1 MQDRQAKTENSLSL
15 IRSWLV
21 LLMPVIFLSSL
32 GLIILI
38 SAGSSRGDTL
48 VYFRKQCIW
57 LGVAFV
63 FGMIA
68 CFVNLNFLKRFAWI
82 LAGGSLSLLV
92 LVLIPSIG
100 KTVNGAR
107 RWIEIG
113 PMTIQPSDIAKI
125 ALVICLATYLHDNQR
140 KIKTFWRGLMFP
152 LMIIGAFA
160 ALILK
165 EPDFGT
171 ATLCIVVG
179 FSLLYLAGVRLDFIA
194 PFATLAVIGIS
205 VLVYFDPVRLA
216 RFLSFL
222 DVEGNKSAGTYQ
234 LYQAILA
241 FGAGGVSGAGLGQGR
256 QQLSFLPEAH
266 TDFIFAVVGEE
277 LGLILTLCV
286 VAAFFLIFLVAILK
300 IRNAPNLFEFSIA
313 IGCMLMIVFQ
323 AVFNMGV
330 VTGILPTK
338 GISLPYLS
346 YGGSN
351 LVAMFV
357 FTGLLINCIRSWE
370 KPIKIKAS
378 KV

>member
-1 MQDRQAKTENSLSL
+1 MQSRQVKTENSLSL

-21 LLMPVIFLSSL
+21 LLIPVIFLSSL

-48 VYFRKQCIW
+48 VFFKKQCIW
-57 LGVAFV
+57 LCVAFV
-63 FGMIA
+63 FGLVS
-68 CFVNLNFLKRFAWI
+68 CFISLNFLKKIAWI
-82 LAGGSLSLLV
+82 LAGFSLSLLV
-92 LVLIPSIG
+92 LVLIPGIG

-107 RWIEIG
+107 RWIEVG
-113 PMTIQPSDIAKI
+113 PITIQPSDIAKI
-125 ALVICLATYLHDNQR
+125 ALVICLATYLQNNQR
-140 KIKTFWRGLMFP
+140 KIKTFVQGLVFP

-160 ALILK
+160 GLILK

-179 FSLLYLAGVRLDFIA
+179 FSLLYLAGVRLIFIA
-194 PFATLAVIGIS
+194 PFAALAALGVSI
-205 VLVYFDPVRLA
+205 LVYFDPVRLA

-222 DVEGNKSAGTYQ
+222 DVEGNKSSGTYQ

-286 VAAFFLIFLVAILK
+286 VAAFFIIFLVAILK
-300 IRNAPNLFEFSIA
+300 IRNAPNMFEFCIA
-313 IGCMLMIVFQ
+313 IGSMLMITFQ

-330 VTGILPTK
+330 VTGLFPTK

-370 KPIKIKAS
+370 KPIQIKAS
-378 KV
+378 RV